1 MGGWQSTTSDQ
12 PVQPD
17 LEIAKPWRKTPWGEE
32 KQLDKSLREFKLSI
46 PNSKHVRILVIG
58 EVGAGKSS
66 FINSVNSVFQKRIT
80 NEALV
85 NKTSD
90 STTFTK
96 LYKTYYIRNGQSTL
110 PFVLTDTM
118 GLESQDLHGIHPDD
132 VVKAMEGCIKERY
145 KFKPASPVSPQDESY
160 RSNPS
165 LQDLT
170 YCLVFVMPADK
181 ISLMDENVITKMKY
195 IKNKANELEIPQVVI
210 MTRADEVCPLVKENI
225 RKIYT
230 SKKMKKKLEECSECM
245 GIPLSHVFPVKS
257 YHEEIDTQADID
269 VLILRA
275 LTHIVQVAN
284 DALTLKSK
292 ENTE

>member
-1 MGGWQSTTSDQ
+1 
-12 PVQPD
+12 
-17 LEIAKPWRKTPWGEE
+17 
-32 KQLDKSLREFKLSI
+32 
-46 PNSKHVRILVIG
+46 
-58 EVGAGKSS
+58 
-66 FINSVNSVFQKRIT
+66 
-80 NEALV
+80 
-85 NKTSD
+85 
-90 STTFTK
+90 
-96 LYKTYYIRNGQSTL
+96 
-110 PFVLTDTM
+110 M

-145 KFKPASPVSPQDESY
+145 KFNPASPVSPQDESF

-165 LQDLT
+165 LQDQT

-181 ISLMDENVITKMKY
+181 ISLMDKNVITKIKY

-230 SKKMKKKLEECSECM
+230 SKKIKEKLEECSECM
-245 GIPLSHVFPVKS
+245 GIPVSQVFPVKS

-284 DALTLKSK
+284 DALTLKSM
-292 ENTE
+292 ENNE